1 MAKYQD
7 LGDGLYGLETP
18 YGRAVLRTDEGTL
31 QRGGHEPMTLDQP
44 VAMQDPGALSE
55 GATAKAPTRSRG
67 FNSQQAVADAEMGK
81 AGYAQPSAPVGTDA
95 LPPAQPGDKFSSAP
109 VVKEQQ
115 EQFQQGFAP
124 RPVPPKPGATPNDRV
139 AIGGP
144 GSGQAGPGEAP
155 PQWNDEELKALQQ
168 VGKEA
173 MRGGGYSPGGMRLA
187 SRTVKGKELP
197 AGTAQAL
204 AQEAARPDPTAPA
217 AMKVAYTQVLANE
230 AQADALRDWGE
241 EEQGFLDADRQKRA
255 AIDKEITAREN
266 EAQRAWQEAGKVP
279 AVDAQRR
286 WNSKTTMGKILASV
300 LLGLGYIISAKTGTN
315 PVQAAFDKANDDDIE
330 EQKLAHEKALAAGK
344 AADNDYARELD
355 RWGKP
360 ELAEQ
365 AMRLRGE
372 KIFDAMLKERALRT
386 QNPEIVAR
394 VELQNAERE
403 EARNRQWGVLLSQ
416 MAPTVEA
423 TYKYQAPSGGGGGL
437 AKAIKA
443 QRDTAENLRVLRG
456 QAPIP
461 GKGAGGVGEQR
472 AAEHEQGT
480 TVRLPDG
487 SLGRVGAKSQKVA
500 LDKVFA
506 AKANLDKKVARFRA
520 LVKERDSGKINPLEF
535 AARAGSLGAEIAVGL
550 KEKTE
555 LGAWDR
561 GAQEITGR
569 MSGMPTSRGKAIAMQ
584 VVPYWQKMTLDTLD
598 ELERSA
604 GELQQEVIRQTVS
617 RDAAATQPV
626 LGPEPE

>member
-7 LGDGLYGLETP
+7 LGDGLYGLDTP
-18 YGRAVLRTDEGTL
+18 YGRAVLRTDESTL

-124 RPVPPKPGATPNDRV
+124 RPVPTKPGATPNDRV

-144 GSGQAGPGEAP
+144 ARSPGQPGEEVDRTRQEVIGRVMDATP
-155 PQWNDEELKALQQ
+155 
-168 VGKEA
+168 
-173 MRGGGYSPGGMRLA
+173 GGGPFTPGGMRVV

-197 AGTAQAL
+197 AGSAQAL
-204 AQEAARPDPTAPA
+204 QQEAARPDPTAPA

-255 AIDKEITAREN
+255 AIDQEITAKEN
-266 EAQRAWQEAGKVP
+266 EAQRVWQEAGKVP
-279 AVDAQRR
+279 AVDAQRL

-300 LLGLGYIISAKTGTN
+300 LLGLGYIISAKTGSN
-315 PVQAAFDKANDDDIE
+315 PVQAAFDKANNDDIE
-330 EQKLAHEKALAAGK
+330 EQKLAHEKAQAAGK
-344 AADNDYARELD
+344 AADNAYARELD

-360 ELAEQ
+360 ELAAQ
-365 AMRLRGE
+365 SMRLRGE

-386 QNPEIVAR
+386 QNPELVAR

-416 MAPTVEA
+416 LAPTVE
-423 TYKYQAPSGGGGGL
+423 TTSKYVPPSGGGGVDPLKRLERG
-437 AKAIKA
+437 AKASEAYDKITGKKPTEPGA
-443 QRDTAENLRVLRG
+443 QRKAEWDLNTR
-456 QAPIP
+456 
-461 GKGAGGVGEQR
+461 
-472 AAEHEQGT
+472 
-480 TVRLPDG
+480 VRLPDG
-487 SLGRVGAKSQKVA
+487 RIGYAPADQKKAADNVILTTKVVREQFATFDRLEQDLKDGKIDPLKWARDMASVSGMVADTRRQSTGSGTFDRGYQELFARQSGLPQNVAVLVGIAKSDYA
-500 LDKVFA
+500 RGLIRRTLN
-506 AKANLDKKVARFRA
+506 NLAT
-520 LVKERDSGKINPLEF
+520 
-535 AARAGSLGAEIAVGL
+535 GAE
-550 KEKTE
+550 T
-555 LGAWDR
+555 
-561 GAQEITGR
+561 
-569 MSGMPTSRGKAIAMQ
+569 
-584 VVPYWQKMTLDTLD
+584 
-598 ELERSA
+598 
-604 GELQQEVIRQTVS
+604 LQQETLRQTVS
-617 RDAAATQPV
+617 LDPGGTIPAFEQT
-626 LGPEPE
+626 PEK